1 MKKYEKDFEEL
12 YEDIEQFGRS
22 LESLPKETITTE
34 SNHYLLYVVDHI
46 ERIYKLCERVLFI
59 IPKRLEKKFSNE
71 INLIHNLQKNLET
84 ALVTRVLWANV
95 REETTAISTKED
107 LCIVHKYLL
116 NTFKDIME
124 VYKNGKKWKD

>member
-1 MKKYEKDFEEL
+1 MKKYEKEFEEL

-59 IPKRLEKKFSNE
+59 IPKRLEKKFRNE
-71 INLIHNLQKNLET
+71 INLIHILQKNLET
-84 ALVTRVLWANV
+84 AIVTRVLWANV
-95 REETTAISTKED
+95 REKTTAISTKED
-107 LCIVHKYLL
+107 LCIVHKYLM

-124 VYKNGKKWKD
+124 VYKNGKK

>member
-1 MKKYEKDFEEL
+1 MKKYEKDFDEL
-12 YEDIEQFGRS
+12 YEDIQQYGRS
-22 LESLPKETITTE
+22 LESLPKNTITKE

-107 LCIVHKYLL
+107 LSIVHKYLM

>member
-1 MKKYEKDFEEL
+1 MKKYEKDFDEL
-12 YEDIEQFGRS
+12 YEDIQQYGRS
-22 LESLPKETITTE
+22 LESLPKNTITKE

-107 LCIVHKYLL
+107 LSIVHKYLM

-124 VYKNGKKWKD
+124 VYKNGKK